1 MNIESLK
8 KILVLLS
15 VLCLFLI
22 FFLNRVIDLSFE
34 DTFTEIFNLVE
45 ALDKQDDPY
54 PILMIALSVG
64 FFSYIAG
71 LILCLTGQRHAKLL
85 LSLGAAGLL
94 LNQIF
99 GIGGLSLITIDY
111 APSMGFRYVWYFL
124 TGSLVTLLY
133 FEDMHINQQSSDE

>member
-34 DTFTEIFNLVE
+34 DTFTEIFNLVK

-54 PILMIALSVG
+54 PILMIAFFVG
-64 FFSYIAG
+64 
-71 LILCLTGQRHAKLL
+71 
-85 LSLGAAGLL
+85 
-94 LNQIF
+94 
-99 GIGGLSLITIDY
+99 
-111 APSMGFRYVWYFL
+111 
-124 TGSLVTLLY
+124 
-133 FEDMHINQQSSDE
+133 